1 MLKKIIALA
10 GMCLFLF
17 YCGSIA
23 KAESSS
29 INVSVTIPAIPGVNT
44 PLIEEEELETISLEK
59 ETLQQNA
66 QTQEPIKGQ
75 SEPLIKEE
83 NKVSQDAQKPL
94 ILVKTLYD
102 R

>member
-1 MLKKIIALA
+1 MFKKIIALA
-10 GMCLFLF
+10 GMCLFSF
-17 YCGSIA
+17 CCVSFA
-23 KAESSS
+23 KAENQS

-44 PLIEEEELETISLEK
+44 PLIEEEEMETMSLEN

-66 QTQEPIKGQ
+66 QTQEPIKSQ

-83 NKVSQDAQKPL
+83 NNLSPDQQKPL
-94 ILVKTLYD
+94 MLVKTLYD